1 MCYIFGLYFCT
12 CLFVNGISKNNL
24 FILDSTMECS
34 NNSYEFSNTFI
45 SRNVSRNQLFNL
57 SVEHFIKFVSN
68 KTLNNKAVFGVEKP
82 LSNYVLDS
90 QSLRFHPIAKC
101 ENDNV
106 QHQNYKTKNVSFAMF
121 TKTSLKF
128 YASQ

>member
-1 MCYIFGLYFCT
+1 MLRKKILPRIHLKFRGHQLNLT
-12 CLFVNGISKNNL
+12 DIESIKNA
-24 FILDSTMECS
+24 
-34 NNSYEFSNTFI
+34 
-45 SRNVSRNQLFNL
+45 RNQLFNL